1 MDTKVFRYFIELASV
16 KNYSRAA
23 KTLYIS
29 PQGLSSSIKR
39 LEGSIGRQSY

>member
-1 MDTKVFRYFIELASV
+1 MDTKVFHYFIELARV

-29 PQGLSSSIKR
+29 P
-39 LEGSIGRQSY
+39 